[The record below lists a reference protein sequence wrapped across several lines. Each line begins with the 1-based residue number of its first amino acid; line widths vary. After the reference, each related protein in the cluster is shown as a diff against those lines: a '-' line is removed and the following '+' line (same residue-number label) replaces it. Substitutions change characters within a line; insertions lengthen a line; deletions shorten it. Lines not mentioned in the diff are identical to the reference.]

1 MWYIQW
7 NWNKNFLYKSK
18 GAEEAR
24 AASCVRHLQ
33 GKEAGLSHSRAACAG
48 RVRCWHSCWYDSEGM
63 TGARGT
69 EGHPSVRNMTWP
81 FLWDTSSS
89 PVKWKHHRIPSV
101 KAFLEDSGQS
111 SAFKSLMWDE
121 TSKPVLFLRA
131 KLEAQAHEEWE
142 KVMERGAVLVSGS
155 GLTGERPQGL
165 LSLAFWESPGVCVTW
180 ERSRIS

>member
-1 MWYIQW
+1 M
-7 NWNKNFLYKSK
+7 
-18 GAEEAR
+18 
-24 AASCVRHLQ
+24 
-33 GKEAGLSHSRAACAG
+33 
-48 RVRCWHSCWYDSEGM
+48 
-63 TGARGT
+63 
-69 EGHPSVRNMTWP
+69 
-81 FLWDTSSS
+81 
-89 PVKWKHHRIPSV
+89 

-165 LSLAFWESPGVCVTW
+165 LSLAF
-180 ERSRIS
+180 

>member
-89 PVKWKHHRIPSV
+89 PVKWRTSPNSKCEGISWGQWTELCIQV
-101 KAFLEDSGQS
+101 SDVGWDFKACTFLKSKVRSTGTWRVGKSDGTWSCSG
-111 SAFKSLMWDE
+111 
-121 TSKPVLFLRA
+121 
-131 KLEAQAHEEWE
+131 
-142 KVMERGAVLVSGS
+142 
-155 GLTGERPQGL
+155 
-165 LSLAFWESPGVCVTW
+165 
-180 ERSRIS
+180 